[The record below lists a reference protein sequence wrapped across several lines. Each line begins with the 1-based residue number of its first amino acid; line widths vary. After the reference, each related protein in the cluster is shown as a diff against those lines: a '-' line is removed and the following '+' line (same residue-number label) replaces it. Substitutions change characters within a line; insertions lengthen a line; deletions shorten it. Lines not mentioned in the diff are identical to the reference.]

1 VAAGAVTVT
10 RTIGTIERQVRFDV
24 KRFGV
29 CLGRVLS
36 GVVMSGA
43 AACSAPPGAGD
54 DGDGMQAP
62 VGPGAGGTGGVAAP
76 ATPSA
81 PGAMNPGTNGM
92 TNEGPVTPEVPAP
105 MDFVLENFDDG
116 DGQLS
121 SEGFA
126 GNWRTYSDGTGSVT
140 PAVDTPIVP
149 VDGAVHVSGSGFSTW
164 GVGLS
169 VDLDTASG
177 TRQPADLSD
186 YRGLKIRARGTGSID
201 VELVLPA
208 TTGTDEVG
216 GTCAAAMG
224 CFGHYAATLAL
235 NAEYA
240 EQTLQFSAFRQPD
253 WAASAPLD
261 LENVL
266 AINFLSRSN
275 GGAASIDLYIDSVAL
290 AAPLPPSQPGTTGG
304 TGVATVND
312 GSNPF
317 AGRMLNSDG
326 GAAFGAYNAASGVD
340 RDLLGKIAL
349 NPAAF
354 WMVGGDGGRAGGIVD
369 GGGSEYTVLVA
380 YNIPIRD
387 CSGESQG
394 GASSAAEYQGWIDSM
409 SSSLQ
414 GKTAAVI
421 LEPDALALSCGE
433 STESLIAYA
442 VSSLRQNPGIAVYID
457 GGHSNW
463 VSAGEMAGRLRSAGI
478 EQATGFAVNV
488 SNFQPTSALIN
499 YGRSLSGL
507 LGGKPF
513 VIDTSRNGARNPG
526 GEWCNPAGAGLGEAP
541 TVATGDDLVHAFLWV
556 KRPGESDGACGQCAG
571 TPAGQFCT
579 SYALELARNAIF

>member
-1 VAAGAVTVT
+1 M
-10 RTIGTIERQVRFDV
+10 FDV
-24 KRFGV
+24 KRFDLTF
-29 CLGRVLS
+29 C
-36 GVVMSGA
+36 GA
-43 AACSAPPGAGD
+43 LIAGAVACSAPPGAGVND
-54 DGDGMQAP
+54 DGMLPSALP
-62 VGPGAGGTGGVAAP
+62 GTGGSGAGVGSPGSGAAP
-76 ATPSA
+76 GTMSA
-81 PGAMNPGTNGM
+81 GTSGGSNAG
-92 TNEGPVTPEVPAP
+92 TPEAPVP
-105 MDFVLENFDDG
+105 MDFVLDNFDDG
-116 DGQLS
+116 DGELS
-121 SEGFA
+121 SAGFA
-126 GNWRTYSDGTGSVT
+126 GSWRTYSDGTGSVT
-140 PAVDTPIVP
+140 PAIDAPIVP
-149 VDGAVHVSGSGFSTW
+149 VDGAVHVSGSGFTTW

-169 VDLDTASG
+169 VDLDTSSG
-177 TRQPADLSD
+177 QRQAVDLSA
-186 YRGLKIRARGTGSID
+186 YRGLKIRAKGTGSID

-208 TTGTDEVG
+208 TTGTDEPG
-216 GTCAAAMG
+216 GTCTAAMG

-235 NAEYA
+235 GADYA

-261 LENVL
+261 LKSVL

-275 GGAASIDLYIDSVAL
+275 GGAASIELFIDSIAL

-304 TGVATVND
+304 GTSLPTVND

-317 AGRMLNSDG
+317 AGRALNSDG
-326 GAAFGAYNAASGVD
+326 GAAFGAYNSASGAD
-340 RDLLGKIAL
+340 RDLLAKIAL

-354 WMVGGDGGRAGGIVD
+354 WLVGGDGGRAGSIVD
-369 GGGSEYTVLVA
+369 GGGDQYSVLVA
-380 YNIPIRD
+380 YNIPNRD

-394 GASSAAEYQGWIDSM
+394 GASSPAEYQGWIDSM
-409 SSSLQ
+409 SNSLQ

-442 VSSLRQNPGIAVYID
+442 VNSLRQNPGIAVYID

-463 VSAGEMAGRLRSAGI
+463 VAAGEMANRLRNAGI

-488 SNFQPTSALIN
+488 SNFQPTDALIN
-499 YGRSLSGL
+499 YGRSLSAL
-507 LGGKPF
+507 VGGKPF

-526 GEWCNPAGAGLGEAP
+526 GEWCNPAGAGLGNAP
-541 TVATGDDLVHAFLWV
+541 TTATGDDLVHAFLWV

-579 SYALELARNAIF
+579 TYALELARNAVF

>member
-1 VAAGAVTVT
+1 VN
-10 RTIGTIERQVRFDV
+10 
-24 KRFGV
+24 
-29 CLGRVLS
+29 
-36 GVVMSGA
+36 
-43 AACSAPPGAGD
+43 D
-54 DGDGMQAP
+54 DGMGELVM
-62 VGPGAGGTGGVAAP
+62 PGAGGTGTGVANP
-76 ATPSA
+76 ATPGA
-81 PGAMNPGTNGM
+81 PGTMQPGTNGVSNGG
-92 TNEGPVTPEVPAP
+92 TPVPEAPVP
-105 MDFVLENFDDG
+105 MDFVLDNFDDG

-126 GNWRTYSDGTGSVT
+126 GSWRTYSDGTGSVT

-177 TRQPADLSD
+177 QRQPADLSE
-186 YRGLKIRARGTGSID
+186 YRGLKIRAKGAGSVD

-208 TTGTDEVG
+208 TTGTDEAG
-216 GTCAAAMG
+216 GTCTAAMG
-224 CFGHYAATLAL
+224 CFGHYSATLTL

-240 EQTLQFSAFRQPD
+240 EQTLQFSAFRQPE
-253 WAASAPLD
+253 WAASAPLA
-261 LENVL
+261 LESVL

-275 GGAASIDLYIDSVAL
+275 GGAASIDLYVDSVAL

-304 TGVATVND
+304 TGVPTVND
-312 GSNPF
+312 GTNPF
-317 AGRMLNSDG
+317 AGRTLNSDG

-340 RDLLGKIAL
+340 RDLLAKVAL

-369 GGGSEYTVLVA
+369 GGGGEYSVLVA
-380 YNIPIRD
+380 YNIPNRD

-394 GASSAAEYQGWIDSM
+394 GAGSPAEYQGWIDSM
-409 SSSLQ
+409 STSLQ

-442 VSSLRQNPGIAVYID
+442 VNSLRQNPGVAVYID

-488 SNFQPTSALIN
+488 SNFQPTDALMN

-541 TVATGDDLVHAFLWV
+541 TTATGDNLVHALLWV

-579 SYALELARNAIF
+579 TYALELARNAKF